1 MPLIAYSIKAGLSSE
16 FIDDVFV
23 TSDSEKILKIAKEYG
38 SKILDRPL
46 HLASDNTS
54 INDVI
59 LHAIE
64 NLDNTYRLIVLLQPT
79 SPLRTSKHIDD
90 AFSQLNKHDTT
101 SLISVYAPEKS
112 PYKCFI
118 RDQSGYLTGLVNN
131 EAPFMNRQELPE
143 VFMPNGAIYIFSIEE
158 FLRGKSIPV
167 NRVIPFI
174 MNERESLDIDTQDDV
189 DLVEKIMQKDIGT
202 YANE

>member
-1 MPLIAYSIKAGLSSE
+1 
-16 FIDDVFV
+16 
-23 TSDSEKILKIAKEYG
+23 
-38 SKILDRPL
+38 
-46 HLASDNTS
+46 
-54 INDVI
+54 

-79 SPLRTSKHIDD
+79 SPLRTSRHIDD

-101 SLISVYAPEKS
+101 SLISVYIPEKS
-112 PYKCFI
+112 PFKCFV
-118 RDQSGYLTGLVNN
+118 RDQSGYLTGLVSN

-158 FLRGKSIPV
+158 FLEGECIPV

-174 MNERESLDIDTQDDV
+174 MNERESIDIDTQEDV